1 MTHDK
6 CRMAL
11 RYFCAEIIVISV
23 CTYLTQL
30 ILVFLP
36 TIGSSNFIT
45 DQVLPKVNIKKLINF
60 GLQ

>member
-1 MTHDK
+1 
-6 CRMAL
+6 MAL
-11 RYFCAEIIVISV
+11 RYFCAEIVISV

-30 ILVFLP
+30 ILGFLP

-45 DQVLPKVNIKKLINF
+45 DQVLPKVNIKKLVNF